1 MTVFLN
7 VLLFFHMIGWA
18 IVLGAALVGL
28 RDGKLYNGAFHAVL
42 TALVSGILLVLVTF
56 VWLKPDD
63 EPSGVWVATK
73 LIVGL
78 VITGLVWLARV
89 RPARV
94 NKALLGTIAALTV
107 VNVAVAT
114 IWH

>member
-28 RDGKLYNGAFHAVL
+28 RGGTLYGGAFHGAL
-42 TALVSGILLVLVTF
+42 TALVTGFLMVLVIF

-63 EPSGVWVATK
+63 APSGAWVATK

-78 VITGLVWLARV
+78 VITGLVWLAHV